1 MLVLSRKKG
10 EQIRI
15 GDDIVI
21 TIHRVSGNRV
31 SIGIE
36 APASLRIVR
45 GELQPVVD
53 AFQEKEPAA
62 QAPAP
67 RKLTRSVS
75 RPTPNI
81 AAESAVATG
90 ENRIAAHL
98 PATMR
103 TT

>member
-21 TIHRVSGNRV
+21 TVHRVSGNRV

-36 APASLRIVR
+36 APASQRIVR
-45 GELQPVVD
+45 GELQAIAD
-53 AFQEKEPAA
+53 AFQEPAA
-62 QAPAP
+62 ENTPAP
-67 RKLTRSVS
+67 RKIVRSTM

-81 AAESAVATG
+81 AADPVATAG

-98 PATMR
+98 PQVLR
-103 TT
+103 T